1 MEFGPIF
8 RALFNNPTRFWLILV
23 EVALTLA
30 IVVNCTSIFLDKW
43 EGFSSPTGMD
53 VANILVITTEPFGE
67 NFEIEAFVED
77 VGDSDLA
84 RLRSHPSIINA
95 TPIHHIPLSGSGSI
109 TGRKAA
115 GSEIDTVRVAYYR
128 VDENGLETLGVR
140 LIDGRNFNRGDIE
153 DARDG
158 GDGDS
163 GRNVIITK
171 AFAERVFPDGN
182 VVGRQISNSD
192 DEKTA
197 TVIGVI
203 DRMSNSWPSS
213 SFGDHT
219 ILRPGM
225 ERDSREMN
233 YLVRTEPGTIDAL
246 YTELEELMVSLES
259 DRVVTVRTL
268 SEIKLGYFRRAL
280 MAMKIWAAV
289 IVLMIFVTSLGIV
302 GLTSFSVTQRTREI
316 GTRRALGASRVS
328 ILRYFLLE
336 NWLITTI
343 GLAIGTVLTILLN
356 YGLAEYAEAPKIDWI
371 LLAGGAAV
379 LWIAG
384 QVAALIPAIRAT
396 TVAPEIATRT
406 V

>member
-8 RALFNNPTRFWLILV
+8 RALLNNRTRFWLILV

-30 IVVNCTSIFLDKW
+30 IVVNCTSIFLEKRRS
-43 EGFSSPTGMD
+43 FNSPTGMD

-67 NFEIEAFVED
+67 NFATEEFVED

-95 TPIHHIPLSGSGSI
+95 TPILHIPLSGSGSS

-115 GSEIDTVRVAYYR
+115 GSEIDTVRIAYYS
-128 VDENGLETLGVR
+128 VDENGIETLGVK
-140 LIDGRNFNRGDIE
+140 LIDGRNFNRADIE
-153 DARDG
+153 NRSDY
-158 GDGDS
+158 S
-163 GRNVIITK
+163 PRNVIITK
-171 AFAERVFPDGN
+171 AFADRVFPDGN
-182 VVGRQISNSD
+182 VVGRQISNGD
-192 DEKTA
+192 DENTA

-203 DRMSNSWPSS
+203 DQMSNSWPSS

-219 ILRPGM
+219 MLRPGM

-233 YLVRTEPGTIDAL
+233 YLVRAEPGTIDSL

-268 SEIKLGYFRRAL
+268 SEIKLRYFKRTL
-280 MAMKIWAAV
+280 MAMKIWASV
-289 IVLMIFVTSLGIV
+289 IVLMIFITSLGII

-316 GTRRALGASRVS
+316 GTRRALGATRSA

-336 NWLITTI
+336 NWLITGI
-343 GLAIGTVLTILLN
+343 GLALGTPLTIALN
-356 YGLAEYAEAPKIDWI
+356 FVLAEYAEAPKID
-371 LLAGGAAV
+371 LMLFVGGAAV
-379 LWIAG
+379 LWTAG
-384 QVAALIPAIRAT
+384 ILAALIPAMRAI
-396 TVAPEIATRT
+396 TVTPEIATRT